1 MQAADK
7 LVASQQTFPGGPVP
21 PSSAQQG
28 HQGRDE
34 RRRAALAALA
44 PGTALRDGL
53 ERILRGN
60 TGALIVLGDGPAV
73 DEVCTGGFELR
84 VAFSATRL
92 RELAKMDGAIVLD
105 GNADYIVRA
114 AVHLVPDP
122 ALPTGESGTRHRTAE
137 RVARH
142 TGCPV
147 VSVSKSMRII
157 GLYLDGGR
165 YVLEGSAAILS
176 RANQALA
183 TLERYKLRLDE
194 VSRLLTA
201 HEIEDVATVRD
212 VTAVAQRLE
221 MVRRIAGEIEGY
233 QVELGT
239 DGRLLALQFDE
250 LIAGSGFERQ
260 LIVQDYLPDAH
271 TPNQVGAVLAE
282 LGELSPEELLDAGR
296 VAAVLGLGGAGMLD
310 EPVEPRGYRLL
321 ARVPRLPEP
330 VAHRLVSHFGGLHK
344 LLAASVTELQDVP
357 GVAEPE
363 ARRAREGLSR
373 LAEVTLLERYS

>member
-1 MQAADK
+1 M
-7 LVASQQTFPGGPVP
+7 P
-21 PSSAQQG
+21 PDSAQQG
-28 HQGRDE
+28 HQGGDE

-105 GNADYIVRA
+105 GTADYIVRA

-122 ALPTGESGTRHRTAE
+122 ALPTDESGTRHRTAE

-157 GLYLDGGR
+157 ALYLDGAR

-194 VSRLLTA
+194 VSRRADRARDRGRGHRPRRDRGGPAAGDGPPHRRGDRGLPGRAGHRRAAAGAAVRRA
-201 HEIEDVATVRD
+201 HRG
-212 VTAVAQRLE
+212 QRLRAAAHRAGLPA
-221 MVRRIAGEIEGY
+221 RRRRSQGGRAG
-233 QVELGT
+233 
-239 DGRLLALQFDE
+239 
-250 LIAGSGFERQ
+250 
-260 LIVQDYLPDAH
+260 
-271 TPNQVGAVLAE
+271 GAVLSQ
-282 LGELSPEELLDAGR
+282 LGELSPEELLDAGGWPR
-296 VAAVLGLGGAGMLD
+296 CSGWAARACWTSRWSRAATGCWPGC
-310 EPVEPRGYRLL
+310 RGCRN
-321 ARVPRLPEP
+321 RWRE
-330 VAHRLVSHFGGLHK
+330 RLVAHFGGLHK
-344 LLAASVTELQDVP
+344 LLAASVAELQDVP
-357 GVAEPE
+357 GVAEPD